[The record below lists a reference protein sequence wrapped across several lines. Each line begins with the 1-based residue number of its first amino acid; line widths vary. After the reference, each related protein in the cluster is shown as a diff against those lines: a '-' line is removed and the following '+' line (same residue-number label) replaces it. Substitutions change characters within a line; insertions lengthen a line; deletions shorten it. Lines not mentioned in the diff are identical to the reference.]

1 MEKARKFMNILV
13 PALIIALL
21 ILLNGLF
28 VAAEFAIVA
37 SRRSRIEAAA
47 GPDNPAA
54 KRIMHT
60 LSDTS
65 RQDYYIVIAQLGI
78 TLATLGLGMYAKPT
92 LADGLK
98 HFLGDTFGLSSAA
111 TYTLAAALAIIIV
124 TYFHVVVGELI
135 PKALALQTPERTALG
150 VSSPMRV
157 ASLLFYP
164 LAALLFGLSNGL
176 LKLLRIPISN
186 PHGKLYPSSELKLL
200 VAESYQSG
208 LLDDDKQELIQN
220 IFDFGERRAHQV
232 MTPRPRVEALEL
244 NSSYDEVMALT
255 RRARHSRFPVFEGTI
270 DKVVGIL
277 HIKDVIR
284 QEGNFRLRS
293 LVRPVPHVPENM
305 LAEEVLA
312 RLRRAVHMAIVIDEY
327 GGTAGIVT
335 LEDLLEEVVG
345 EVQDE
350 FDNEEADVVALS
362 EDELLVRGGVMLED
376 FAEDY
381 DLALTSEE
389 ADTLAGLVVE
399 ELGRVPHEGDHV
411 SLAGATFT
419 VKKTEGLAV
428 TQLLV
433 NLPETGEEVQATQD
447 DESVGHS

>member
-1 MEKARKFMNILV
+1 MNILV
-13 PALIIALL
+13 PTLIIALL

-28 VAAEFAIVA
+28 VAAEFSIVA
-37 SRRSRIEAAA
+37 ARRSRLEELA
-47 GPDNPAA
+47 GPDSPSG
-54 KRIMHT
+54 KRLIHT
-60 LSDTS
+60 ISDTS

-92 LADGLK
+92 LADGLGRLLDDA
-98 HFLGDTFGLSSAA
+98 FSLSSAA
-111 TYTLAAALAIIIV
+111 TYTLAAALAVFII

-157 ASLLFYP
+157 ARLLFYP
-164 LAALLFGLSNGL
+164 LTALLYGISNSL
-176 LKLLRIPISN
+176 LRLLRIPINN

-208 LLDDDKQELIQN
+208 LLDDEKQELIQN

-244 NSSYDEVMALT
+244 SSSYDEVMALT
-255 RRARHSRFPVFEGTI
+255 RRTSHSRFPVFEGTI

-284 QEGNFRLRS
+284 QEGSFRLRS

-350 FDNEEADVVALS
+350 YDDEEADVVELS
-362 EDELLVRGGVMLED
+362 EDKLLVRGGVVLDD
-376 FAEDY
+376 FAKDY

-399 ELGRVPHEGDHV
+399 ELGRVPREGDHV

-419 VKKTEGLAV
+419 VQKTEGLAV

-433 NLPETGEEVQATQD
+433 TLPQASEEVQATKD
-447 DESVGHS
+447 GEGTGSS